1 MAQEII
7 VELHVL
13 SVRFL
18 GKINVEIEVFWAS
31 FGTGPKQ
38 KQKKTA
44 IIAKNKPLE
53 LPRSGINAVFRFKL
67 DSYHPHCADGPFI
80 RRRFI
85 SHAQFNHHRAP

>member
-1 MAQEII
+1 MAQGII

-53 LPRSGINAVFRFKL
+53 LPRSGMSAVL
-67 DSYHPHCADGPFI
+67 SVQI
-80 RRRFI
+80 R
-85 SHAQFNHHRAP
+85 